1 MCNLKKRKKEAKAIE
16 KLTCDLY
23 NSMKILFIFC
33 IVEHMYI

>member
-16 KLTCDLY
+16 KLTCDFY